1 MSGVVEQEVRAAM
14 LLTGIA
20 ALWSEEASAEVFI
33 EERIKGKGEG
43 SLLNWFKK

>member
-20 ALWSEEASAEVFI
+20 ALWSEEAAEVFI